1 MDASAFDEHGRWL
14 GTCDDCGT
22 DHDGHGPGTFGA
34 ATRCLRARA
43 TTAGATHV
51 LARLDQFE
59 AEQAARRDELLR
71 LRTIL
76 GDVGE
81 R

>member
-1 MDASAFDEHGRWL
+1 MTDPPRLSDFNGHGQWT

-22 DHDGHGPGTFGA
+22 GHDGHGPGTLGA

-43 TTAGATHV
+43 TALGATHV

-59 AEQAARRDELLR
+59 AEHAAPAGRDPPAAGHPR
-71 LRTIL
+71 
-76 GDVGE
+76 
-81 R
+81 